1 MIVNSL
7 FMVQCDGKIFIVIDI
22 IVCGGDDDDDDVGVG
37 FGGAHLHSQSS
48 TRSKDVTTVT

>member
-37 FGGAHLHSQSS
+37 FGGAHLQPELLGVK
-48 TRSKDVTTVT
+48 T